1 MQTLTDFLT
10 HFDGL
15 RPRLVR
21 KALLGG
27 TILSKEERDDLRDD
41 VCRVGAKAAAAIREA
56 YLRGAL
62 PMKPGVEPK
71 DSKTVTDYIARLKEL
86 EAIASAMTEAE
97 LATSDKLD
105 TLFFELAG
113 PGSRTMTIAG
123 REVTKHLLSYSSNSG
138 KSTGYYV
145 GFSWIGSDG
154 ELKRREGILPSEAH
168 NRRNDSAR
176 NWGLPE

>member
-1 MQTLTDFLT
+1 M
-10 HFDGL
+10 

-21 KALLGG
+21 KAILGD
-27 TILSKEERDDLRDD
+27 TILSKEERDDLRDKN
-41 VCRVGAKAAAAIREA
+41 CLVGAKAAAAIRDA

-62 PMKPGVEPK
+62 PMKPGAEPK
-71 DSKTVTDYIARLKEL
+71 DSTVVTDYIARLKEL
-86 EAIASAMTEAE
+86 EAIANAMTEAE
-97 LATSDKLD
+97 LETSDKLD
-105 TLFFELAG
+105 RLFFELAG

-123 REVTKHLLSYSSNSG
+123 CQVTKHLLGYSSNSG

-154 ELKRREGILPSEAH
+154 ELKRREGVLPSEAY
-168 NRRNDSAR
+168 NRRNDPAR